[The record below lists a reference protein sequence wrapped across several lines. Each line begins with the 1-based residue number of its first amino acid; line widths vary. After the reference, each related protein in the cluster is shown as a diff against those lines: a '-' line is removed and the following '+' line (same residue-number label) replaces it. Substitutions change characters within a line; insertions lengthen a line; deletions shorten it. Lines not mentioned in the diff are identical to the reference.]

1 MDGSMEGS
9 NNMKHSIAEKLLGIN
24 AVALKPNEPFT
35 WTSGLRSPI
44 YCDNRLTLSYPEV
57 RRAIAN
63 GLRQLI
69 VEKFPDAEMIAGTA
83 TAGIP
88 HAAWVSELMDL
99 PMCYVRSKPKGHGK
113 GNQIEGKAEQGQ
125 KVVVVEDLI
134 STGGSVITA
143 VQALR
148 EAGCDVLGAVSIF
161 TYGLEKGKEVFEQEG
176 IAAVSL
182 TDFATLVE
190 AAIDKG
196 YISENDKD
204 SLLTWSKNP
213 AEWSKKFE

>member
-1 MDGSMEGS
+1 
-9 NNMKHSIAEKLLGIN
+9 MKKLIAGRLLEIQ

-57 RRAIAN
+57 RREIAQ
-63 GLRQLI
+63 GLKKLI
-69 VEKFPDAEMIAGTA
+69 LEHFPEAEMIAGTA

-88 HAAWVSELMDL
+88 HAAWVSELMNL
-99 PMCYVRSKPKGHGK
+99 PMSYVRSKAKGHGK
-113 GNQIEGKAEQGQ
+113 GNQIEGKAEPGQ

-148 EAGCDVLGAVSIF
+148 EAGCEVLGAVSIF
-161 TYGLEKGKEVFEQEG
+161 TYCLEKGKKAFEAEKINSQ
-176 IAAVSL
+176 SL
-182 TDFATLVE
+182 TDFPTLVTV
-190 AAIDKG
+190 AIEKN
-196 YISENDKD
+196 YISENDKE
-204 SLLTWSKNP
+204 SLLSWSNNP
-213 AEWSKKFE
+213 EQWSKKFE